1 MAEMAE
7 TTATQQH
14 PHYSEPV
21 KTITDNTKLQQFLVS
36 DTCAKYIDFLE
47 KVNESVKG
55 KNNNVQCVVSQVVQ
69 KLCDILN
76 DLSTLIDQVPP
87 VAHPG
92 RFANP
97 AYRTWFDKM
106 VERTEGFL
114 KQVLPEDL
122 HPAIVELAGYFQIS
136 FGDRTRCDYG
146 TGHETNFFA
155 FLYCL
160 NRIGAIKEEDY
171 PAVVVKVF
179 ITYLALMRKLQT
191 TYTLEPA
198 GSKGVWAIDDFHFLV
213 FYFGSSQLRGHPD
226 IEPAS
231 VRVAAVYNNYDKDYM
246 YLGAVKWINKVKTGP
261 FFEHSPTLDSVAN
274 VIHWDK
280 VNQGM
285 MKMYKGEVLGK
296 FPVMQHFK
304 FGTLLPFK

>member
-1 MAEMAE
+1 
-7 TTATQQH
+7 
-14 PHYSEPV
+14 V
-21 KTITDNTKLQQFLVS
+21 KAITDNDKLTQFLNS
-36 DTCAKYIDFLE
+36 TSLSKYLEFLE
-47 KVNESVKG
+47 KLNESVKS
-55 KNNNVQCVVSQVVQ
+55 KTNTVACTISPPVQ
-69 KLCDILN
+69 KTCDILTE
-76 DLSTLIDQVPP
+76 LTTLVDQVPP

-97 AYRTWFDKM
+97 AYKSWFDKM
-106 VERTEGFL
+106 VEKTEAL
-114 KQVLPEDL
+114 IKQILPQEL
-122 HPAIVELAGYFQIS
+122 YPAIIELAGYFQSS

-146 TGHETNFFA
+146 TGHETNFVV

-160 NRIGAIKEEDY
+160 TRIGVFKAEDY
-171 PAVVVKVF
+171 TALVVKVF
-179 ITYLALMRKLQT
+179 LTYMALMRKLQT

-213 FYFGSSQLRGHPD
+213 FYFGASQLRGNLE
-226 IEPAS
+226 IEPS
-231 VRVAAVYNNYDKDYM
+231 SIRSSIVYNTYDQEYM
-246 YLGAVKWINKVKTGP
+246 YIGAIKWINKVKTGP

-274 VIHWDK
+274 VIHWEK

-304 FGTLLPFK
+304 FGSIIPFQ